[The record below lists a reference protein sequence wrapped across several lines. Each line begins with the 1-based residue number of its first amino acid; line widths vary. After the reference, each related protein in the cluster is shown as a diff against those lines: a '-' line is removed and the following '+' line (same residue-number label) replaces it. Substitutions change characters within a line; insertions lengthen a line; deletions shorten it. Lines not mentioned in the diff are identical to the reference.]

1 MALFPTDLASFL
13 QIMRENGDIVY
24 SLMFSYAST
33 HSMILGL
40 FGGYAAHSGVLNP
53 GVLIGVCW
61 AGSFAGDVLR
71 FWIGRRWGNKLFK
84 RFPRLERMVQLAAGM
99 AERQY
104 VWMILLHRYPHGV
117 RGLAG
122 FAYGMSK
129 LSWPKF
135 LALNFAAAGIWAGA
149 VVGAGYAFGG
159 VSEKLLND
167 ASSSLGIVMLVSFL
181 GLSWVLGKKFEAVA
195 EREIAAQK
203 TKAVALSPVRKR
215 LRKWAK

>member
-1 MALFPTDLASFL
+1 MLLFPTDLNSFL
-13 QIMRENGDIVY
+13 QIIRENGDVVY
-24 SLMFSYAST
+24 SLVFTYASW
-33 HSMILGL
+33 HSLLLTL
-40 FGGYAAHSGVLNP
+40 FAGYVSHSGGLNP
-53 GVLIGVCW
+53 GGVIAACW
-61 AGSFAGDVLR
+61 AGSFCGDALR

-84 RFPRLERMVQLAAGM
+84 RFPRLERMVQIAAGM

-104 VWMILLHRYPHGV
+104 IWMILLHRYPHGI
-117 RGLAG
+117 RGIAA

-129 LSWPKF
+129 LSWAKF
-135 LALNFAAAGIWAGA
+135 LALNFVAAGIWAVA
-149 VVGAGYAFGG
+149 LVSAGYAFGT
-159 VSEKLLND
+159 VSEKVLND
-167 ASSSLGIVMLVSFL
+167 ASSSVGMVMLLAFL